1 MQWMW
6 VFRIKVF
13 ALSFTWKQ
21 YRQTVKL
28 QVCVWDWYAGS
39 EAREPSTVQLWER
52 WRTPFENRLPHCRK
66 IAALCESVIRAKWL
80 CMCAPA
86 QVCNFAYA
94 VHKLSKCLWRRNL
107 PRMWLK
113 YLTSPLTPP
122 CILFTASH
130 TISALLMSLAVCLSL
145 SFWYPF
151 KF

>member
-13 ALSFTWKQ
+13 ALSSTWKQ
-21 YRQTVKL
+21 YRQLSCRYVYEVDM
-28 QVCVWDWYAGS
+28 QAV
-39 EAREPSTVQLWER
+39 EAREPSTVQWWDR

-66 IAALCESVIRAKWL
+66 SAALCESVIRAKWL

-86 QVCNFAYA
+86 QVCDFAYA
-94 VHKLSKCLWRRNL
+94 IHKLSKCLWRRNV
-107 PRMWLK
+107 PIMWLK